1 MNTSVFAWR
10 FTFNFNVS
18 SESPIILCKAK
29 VVLIKRLNR
38 NMFLQCQFSFKDEMY
53 NILKLKIL
61 DVTTFVLHIQKVNST
76 NGLSRINEELS

>member
-29 VVLIKRLNR
+29 VVL
-38 NMFLQCQFSFKDEMY
+38 SFKDELY
-53 NILKLKIL
+53 NIFKLKIL